1 MNKKALTLA
10 VILSMATTGAFASN
24 VVSTSINNSDKLSKH
39 QKEAIMLTQKQLAEK
54 AVQDVQT
61 YEKALTL
68 NESSTINLA
77 LANNRTA
84 KQSMWDYEVAKANVS
99 VAAAAKNPSLAY
111 GWSGTRTHID
121 SSSSSR
127 NAAIAAAGGGTGSST
142 SKSGSHALTLSVP
155 VFSPADDANIR
166 GMRYSREGTGAAYEE
181 ALQQAK
187 YDAVN
192 GYYILIMNRNLVD
205 VANQSVK
212 DYQGHVDNVRAQYNV
227 GLVAN
232 SDVLAANT
240 NLAESQTTL
249 VQRKNTADLSEANLN
264 NIIGYPVQTSIHTVE
279 QTLQYK
285 PYNVTLEQSKA
296 YAMLHR
302 SALVQSAM
310 AVKQAEQS
318 VKQAKAGYLPTV
330 SANVNRRHA
339 DSDGYFGSDDKSWA
353 IGATATWSLWN
364 GGQTQNQIKVAEAN
378 LEKAKEANLA
388 VVDSV
393 NLAVQQAYLNLRSAE
408 QTIASTQTAV
418 EQGQENFRIATLRY
432 RAGVGTNLDVLDAET
447 TLTTARNNYVQAL
460 YNYNVSIAA
469 LEQATGVPL
478 ETPVGGGASVIA
490 NSGAEAE
497 LAALT
502 TTVN

>member
-10 VILSMATTGAFASN
+10 IILSMATTGAFAAD

-54 AVQDVQT
+54 AAQDAQT
-61 YEKALTL
+61 FDRTITL
-68 NESSTINLA
+68 NEGATINLA

-84 KQSMWDYEVAKANVS
+84 KQSMWDYEAAKANVS
-99 VAAAAKNPSLAY
+99 VAASAKNPSLTY
-111 GWSGTRTHID
+111 GWSGTRTHVD
-121 SSSSSR
+121 SGSSS

-142 SKSGSHALTLSVP
+142 SKSGTHALTLSVP

-192 GYYILIMNRNLVD
+192 GYYTLIMNRNLVD

-249 VQRKNTADLSEANLN
+249 VQRQNTADLSEANLN
-264 NIIGYPVQTSIHTVE
+264 NIIGYPVQTSINTVE
-279 QTLQYK
+279 QSLQYK

-339 DSDGYFGSDDKSWA
+339 DNDGYFGSDNKSWA
-353 IGATATWSLWN
+353 VGATATWALWN

-378 LEKAKEANLA
+378 LAKAKEANLA
-388 VVDSV
+388 AVDSV

-478 ETPVGGGASVIA
+478 ETPVGGGAAVIA

-502 TTVN
+502 NGSN